1 LAAANVALAGEVT
14 QLAEFAPKFSVLIR
28 ESKAAGARLSTRL
41 RAVVTPKP
49 HKIRGTK
56 KQVAAAQAAFKA
68 KALAAADQQAAAVD
82 DYDAEIA
89 VIRQRMAR
97 LIPPPVLRPALRT
110 QVETLEATKKA
121 GSALAQ
127 ELRKADRSRVA
138 SYGRRFTIAARA
150 ASSVK
155 AQRAQIAAI
164 KAYNRRVRAIG
175 AIQAKVQTE
184 LARLQRTA
192 D

>member
-1 LAAANVALAGEVT
+1 
-14 QLAEFAPKFSVLIR
+14 LIR
-28 ESKAAGARLSTRL
+28 QSKAAGARLSTRL
-41 RAVVTPKP
+41 RAVTTPKP
-49 HKIRGTK
+49 HTLRGTK
-56 KQVAAAQAAFKA
+56 KQVAAAQEAFKA
-68 KALAAADQQAAAVD
+68 KALAAAEQQAAAVD

-89 VIRQRMAR
+89 VIRQRMTK

-110 QVETLEATKKA
+110 QVDTLEATKNA

-138 SYGRRFTIAARA
+138 IYGRRFTIAARA
-150 ASSVK
+150 ASSVS

-175 AIQAKVQTE
+175 AIQARVQTE
-184 LARLQRTA
+184 LAHLQRTA